1 VNKREAAATAA
12 PESTD
17 LAVLDDKLD
26 KAIALMEHAGGRI
39 GRVVAIAQATKTV
52 RDLVVANWGSFE
64 ELKNSQLGWSTDER
78 PGETK
83 YSPAILQTALTQAI
97 LKGALPVNKE
107 IGVISGQA
115 YLQKS
120 YFERQ
125 IRERGDIA
133 DVRVTLDVP
142 EISNGRAIVGGVVSW
157 RREGKEDR
165 IECRRAKDG
174 PDQRIPVKV
183 NAGMSDDAILGKA
196 TRKILARMLARVDG
210 SQAWEDLGGEPDTID
225 GTATAS
231 TDATQAA
238 LPWPKPPTRE
248 ETEAK
253 FREWSERIASAAT
266 GGDAQSVLDEARAH
280 ALFSAAPRTWQ
291 DKLVQR
297 SIDRASELKAS
308 PPEQSNDKPTT
319 DELVQRY
326 MVEINHQGTQKDVGD
341 AHDQYLPPDGANPH
355 GFTAEQQKVMVKAFQ
370 DRLAEVRSK

>member
-308 PPEQSNDKPTT
+308 PPEQSSGKPTT
-319 DELVQRY
+319 DELVDRY
-326 MVEINHQGTQKDVGD
+326 IVEINHQGTQKDVGD
-341 AHDQYLPPDGANPH
+341 AHDKYLPPDGANPH